1 MKKPVRAP
9 ICHDFSPVLPHS
21 PAGRPPSETR
31 PHVSKH
37 RSRETRHQA
46 HTGATHRGLRGERGH
61 GQRVPQTAPGPSKRT
76 APALCNEFWR
86 RPTLPRVPPVV
97 PSALEGLTAGF
108 GMDPGVSP
116 PLWPPETC
124 PAIHRSRGD
133 HKRKMRLRPRHIS
146 TGQLNDSRRLHPRP
160 INPVVSRMPYLASQW
175 GISSR
180 GRLPA

>member
-1 MKKPVRAP
+1 MEGPKGPPLVYPHKGRLKMP
-9 ICHDFSPVLPHS
+9 DFSESAIGPLRRGGGVRRDVKRG
-21 PAGRPPSETR
+21 GREGA
-31 PHVSKH
+31 
-37 RSRETRHQA
+37 RE
-46 HTGATHRGLRGERGH
+46 
-61 GQRVPQTAPGPSKRT
+61 RVPQTAPGPPLRT

-116 PLWPPETC
+116 PLWPPETWF
-124 PAIHRSRGD
+124 AIHRFRGD